1 MAILEPLKNLMDK
14 GPDLPVPSDLAEAFR
29 KRFTS
34 VMPEGA
40 AKYLDQMRKEYPEEM
55 AWVDPSPLDGG
66 PLMLRELYWRK
77 LTAAV
82 VRKNNVLQARRAPS
96 DEDRVTPILIGKR
109 YPGLTGAPVFVSENT
124 PVKECQSPIALLVLK
139 WVLFQKEIVGMSQFY
154 KDPWKGTGVPYPPEF
169 QALKPAPQV
178 PEDFRQGADRLAGV
192 ARRGPFSIYTRK
204 DGQDYIVDLRKIE
217 ALETRA
223 PFVRAG
229 GLARFS
235 RNGNGSLATVGVE
248 FQGKTYRPGANAEWA
263 MAEKR
268 FLVGLNSF
276 GTLADHLTHLHIVA
290 AGTWTICTRLTLPA
304 RHPLRCLLEPFVI
317 ETMRVNNDNIDGL
330 ILSENSNVPS
340 YTGYTLATV
349 HGAMRNVISDFDI
362 RWLDAEHRAKEQ
374 GLLDDPAFPTMQSA
388 VDLFRIFRRFTSAWC
403 KEFVPTIDPE
413 TRNFCQ
419 ELQNR
424 VPNGVFKLLGIDG
437 IAQLTTEHVA
447 HLVTIGMFSESIWHT
462 IVANM
467 VRDYE
472 MQFDIMPPAINAEGH
487 PTLGIVLEK
496 RNSITIAD
504 LLRYKLLDDN
514 VPFPNDAMKQ
524 SWAKFQADLKDYEAG
539 VRKDA
544 STQRYR
550 VIPSEVPGSIHA

>member
-1 MAILEPLKNLMDK
+1 MAMLEPLKNLLDK
-14 GPDLPVPSDLAEAFR
+14 GPDLPAPADLAEALR
-29 KRFTS
+29 KRFMS
-34 VMPEGA
+34 VMPAGSE
-40 AKYLDQMRKEYPEEM
+40 KYLDQMRREYPEEM
-55 AWVDPSPLDGG
+55 AWVDPTPLDGG

-77 LTAAV
+77 VTAAV
-82 VRKNNVLQARRAPS
+82 VRKNNVIQARREPS
-96 DEDRVTPILIGKR
+96 DADRVTPMLIGKR
-109 YPGLTGAPVFVSENT
+109 YPGLTGAKVFVSENT
-124 PVKECQSPIALLVLK
+124 PAGEAQSPIAQLVLK
-139 WVLFQKEIVGMSQFY
+139 WVLFQKEIIGMSQFY

-169 QALKPAPQV
+169 QALKPAPEV
-178 PEDFRQGADRLAGV
+178 PEDFRRGADKLAGV
-192 ARRGPFSIYTRK
+192 ARRGPFSIYTKK

-217 ALETRA
+217 ALETRS
-223 PFVRAG
+223 PFVRTG

-235 RNGNGSLATVGVE
+235 RGSNGGLSTVSVE
-248 FQGKTYRPGANAEWA
+248 FQGKTYRPGGNAEWA

-276 GTLADHLTHLHIVA
+276 GTLADHLTHMHIVG
-290 AGTWTICTRLTLPA
+290 AGTWTICTRLALPA
-304 RHPLRCLLEPFVI
+304 RHALRVVLEPFVV

-349 HGAMRNVISDFDI
+349 HGAMRDVISNFDI
-362 RWLDAEHRAKEQ
+362 RWLDAEYRAKEQ

-403 KEFVPTIDPE
+403 KEFVPTVD
-413 TRNFCQ
+413 TDSRNFCQ
-419 ELQNR
+419 ELHSR

-437 IAQLTTEHVA
+437 IEQLMPEHVA
-447 HLVTIGMFSESIWHT
+447 HLVAIGMFSESIWHC

-487 PTLGIVLEK
+487 PTLGLVLEK

-504 LLRYKLLDDN
+504 LLRYKLVDDR
-514 VPFPNDAMKQ
+514 VPLPTEAMKQ
-524 SWAKFQADLKDYEAG
+524 CWAKFQSDLKSYEAD